1 MVDDIWVGWWKLG
14 STCLLL
20 GGVSRVNTHIHMC
33 TIEKGEIEQAEE
45 NTKKEDQNLRGQGD
59 HDTKCINMC
68 RLLQPG
74 PSSTLV
80 NNFLAQ

>member
-1 MVDDIWVGWWKLG
+1 METGVDVSPSGR
-14 STCLLL
+14 
-20 GGVSRVNTHIHMC
+20 VSRVNTHIHMC
-33 TIEKGEIEQAEE
+33 TIEKGEIEQVEE

-59 HDTKCINMC
+59 HDTSAKCIHMC